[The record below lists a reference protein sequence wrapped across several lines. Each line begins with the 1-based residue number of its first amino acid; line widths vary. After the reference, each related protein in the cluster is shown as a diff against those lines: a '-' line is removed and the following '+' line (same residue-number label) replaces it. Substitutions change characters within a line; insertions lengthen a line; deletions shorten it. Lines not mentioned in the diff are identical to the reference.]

1 MINGDTSTRWVW
13 LCDLYNNNPSWQ
25 ISTAWLWDENAP
37 VNTAWRS
44 AIGLSYNRLQY
55 FVVDRDG
62 YIRFGHTG
70 SIAYDNSVVTDVI
83 DELL

>member
-1 MINGDTSTRWVW
+1 M
-13 LCDLYNNNPSWQ
+13 CDLYNNNPSWQ
-25 ISTAWLWDENAP
+25 VGTAWLWDQNGLVNASY
-37 VNTAWRS
+37 RS
-44 AIGLSYNRLQY
+44 AIGLSYNRNQY

-70 SIAYDNSVVTDVI
+70 SIAYDNSLVTNVI